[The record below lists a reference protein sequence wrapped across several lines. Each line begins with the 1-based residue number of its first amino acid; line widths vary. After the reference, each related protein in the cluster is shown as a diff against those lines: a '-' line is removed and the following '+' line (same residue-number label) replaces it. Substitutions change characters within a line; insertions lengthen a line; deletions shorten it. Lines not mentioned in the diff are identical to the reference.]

1 MDYCSTKIPALRAL
15 RFKVGAGI
23 FRHWRVTWQPLVPST
38 MAYMNMN
45 TKYLKTAAKAAVFVT
60 VLAWGVNL
68 RAATPATTQTSSS
81 SVAVQNQFQ
90 TVAFSDSA
98 EAGMLQNAY
107 LILATG
113 DHDYKGHRV
122 RAMHQI
128 EAAAKLLGVTLSGD
142 AKDKQPQPLS
152 DAKLREAQGLL
163 QNVLGAAEVKN
174 QERVTK
180 HITNAINQIN
190 TALSIR

>member
-1 MDYCSTKIPALRAL
+1 
-15 RFKVGAGI
+15 
-23 FRHWRVTWQPLVPST
+23 

-128 EAAAKLLGVTLSGD
+128 EAAAKLLGMNLSGD

>member
-1 MDYCSTKIPALRAL
+1 ME
-15 RFKVGAGI
+15 
-23 FRHWRVTWQPLVPST
+23 
-38 MAYMNMN
+38 YMNMK
-45 TKYLKTAAKAAVFVT
+45 TKHLKTAAKAAALVT
-60 VLAWGVNL
+60 VLSCAVSL
-68 RAATPATTQTSSS
+68 CAATSETTQTLGG

-90 TVAFSDSA
+90 TVAFSNSA

-122 RAMHQI
+122 KAMHQI
-128 EAAAKLLGVTLSGD
+128 EAAAKLLGLNLSGD
-142 AKDKQPQPLS
+142 AKDRQPQPLS

-174 QERVTK
+174 QVRVTK
-180 HITNAINQIN
+180 HINNAINQIN
-190 TALSIR
+190 IALSIR

>member
-1 MDYCSTKIPALRAL
+1 
-15 RFKVGAGI
+15 
-23 FRHWRVTWQPLVPST
+23 

-45 TKYLKTAAKAAVFVT
+45 TKHLKSAAKAAVIVT
-60 VLAWGVNL
+60 VLAYGVNL
-68 RAATPATTQTSSS
+68 HAATPATTQTLNG
-81 SVAVQNQFQ
+81 SVAAPNHYQ
-90 TVAFSDSA
+90 TVAFSNSA

-122 RAMHQI
+122 KAMKHI

-174 QERVTK
+174 QKRITK
-180 HITNAINQIN
+180 QINNAINQIN
-190 TALSIR
+190 IALSIR

>member
-1 MDYCSTKIPALRAL
+1 
-15 RFKVGAGI
+15 
-23 FRHWRVTWQPLVPST
+23 

-45 TKYLKTAAKAAVFVT
+45 TKHLKSAAKMAVFIT
-60 VLAWGVNL
+60 VLAYGVNL
-68 RAATPATTQTSSS
+68 RAATPGTTQTLND
-81 SVAVQNQFQ
+81 SVAVPNQFQ
-90 TVAFSDSA
+90 TMAFSNST

-122 RAMHQI
+122 KAMHQI
-128 EAAAKLLGVTLSGD
+128 EAAAKLLGMPLSGD

-174 QERVTK
+174 EKRISK

-190 TALSIR
+190 IALSIR

>member
-1 MDYCSTKIPALRAL
+1 
-15 RFKVGAGI
+15 
-23 FRHWRVTWQPLVPST
+23 
-38 MAYMNMN
+38 MN
-45 TKYLKTAAKAAVFVT
+45 TNTKHLKTAAKAAALVVT
-60 VLAWGVNL
+60 VLPCGVNL
-68 RAATPATTQTSSS
+68 RAATPATTQTLGG

-122 RAMHQI
+122 KAMKQI

-190 TALSIR
+190 IALSIR

>member
-1 MDYCSTKIPALRAL
+1 
-15 RFKVGAGI
+15 
-23 FRHWRVTWQPLVPST
+23 
-38 MAYMNMN
+38 MN
-45 TKYLKTAAKAAVFVT
+45 TKHLKTAAKAAALIT
-60 VLAWGVNL
+60 VLTCGVSL
-68 RAATPATTQTSSS
+68 RAATPATTQMLGG
-81 SVAVQNQFQ
+81 SVAVQDQFQ

-113 DHDYKGHRV
+113 DHDYQGHRV

-128 EAAAKLLGVTLSGD
+128 EAAAKLLGMTLSGD
-142 AKDKQPQPLS
+142 AKDRQPQPLS

-174 QERVTK
+174 QVRITK
-180 HITNAINQIN
+180 HINNAINQIN
-190 TALSIR
+190 IALSIR

>member
-1 MDYCSTKIPALRAL
+1 ME
-15 RFKVGAGI
+15 
-23 FRHWRVTWQPLVPST
+23 
-38 MAYMNMN
+38 YMNTN
-45 TKYLKTAAKAAVFVT
+45 TKHLKTAAKAAALVVT
-60 VLAWGVNL
+60 VLACGVNL
-68 RAATPATTQTSSS
+68 RAATPATTQTSSG
-81 SVAVQNQFQ
+81 SVAVPNQFQ
-90 TVAFSDSA
+90 TVAFSDST

-128 EAAAKLLGVTLSGD
+128 EAAAKLLGMTLSGD

>member
-1 MDYCSTKIPALRAL
+1 MP
-15 RFKVGAGI
+15 
-23 FRHWRVTWQPLVPST
+23 
-38 MAYMNMN
+38 
-45 TKYLKTAAKAAVFVT
+45 
-60 VLAWGVNL
+60 
-68 RAATPATTQTSSS
+68 QTLGG
-81 SVAVQNQFQ
+81 SVISQNQFQ

-98 EAGMLQNAY
+98 EAGMLRSAY

-128 EAAAKLLGVTLSGD
+128 ESAAKLLGMNISGD
-142 AKDKQPQPLS
+142 AKDRQSQPLS

-163 QNVLGAAEVKN
+163 QSVLAASDVKS
-174 QERVTK
+174 QKRVTK
-180 HITNAINQIN
+180 HITEAINHIN